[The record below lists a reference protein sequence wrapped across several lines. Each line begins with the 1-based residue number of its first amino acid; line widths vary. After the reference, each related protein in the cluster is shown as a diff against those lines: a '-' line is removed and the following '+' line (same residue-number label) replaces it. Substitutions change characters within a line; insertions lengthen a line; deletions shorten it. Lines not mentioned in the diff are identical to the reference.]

1 MQPVAPLDPNFPCH
15 YCDGMT
21 ARTVSFETLQNDKRR
36 ARMRDERR
44 LARDEVTPEQLQR
57 ENSLVS
63 TGTKITIPDFC
74 ATLERHYGR

>member
-1 MQPVAPLDPNFPCH
+1 MK
-15 YCDGMT
+15 

-63 TGTKITIPDFC
+63 TGAKITIPDFC